1 VTITITIIRSRTI
14 RKNLIGSQLRDEMGN
29 IFSKSNKPI
38 LNALKQGNGGEEL
51 RDGGETEY
59 VVELKRMGFP

>member
-29 IFSKSNKPI
+29 IFSEGNKPI

-59 VVELKRMGFP
+59 VVELKRTDFP